1 MIGYNRM
8 CLTSDNNNSGVI
20 PVKSANLPHRVAAA
34 AALCASLLLAP
45 VSQSQE
51 TPLERS
57 FCVFDPVGA
66 NGPLF
71 AITKTFQPVALKE
84 GIKLNLRAYTDEK
97 VAAEDF
103 KAGQCDAVLL
113 TGTRAREFNKFTGTL
128 EAMGAVPGEQEMRLL
143 YNTLSQPKA
152 RQFLIDGPYEVA
164 GVFPGGAVY
173 LHTRDRAID
182 SVEKLQGKRIATLDF
197 DSASVRMVRHVG
209 ASVVGSNSANF
220 AGKFNNGSV
229 DLAYAPAVAYT
240 PLELYKGVTPNGGVF
255 KYALAYMNFQ
265 VIIHRD
271 RFPDAAGQ
279 MVRDQSI
286 KRIDEAY
293 EIIAQAEAEIPEDVW
308 MHLPQEDTAE
318 YDKMLRNVRLSLLE
332 DGVYDERA
340 IKLMKAIRCRVDGAR
355 SECAS

>member
-1 MIGYNRM
+1 MKPRTA
-8 CLTSDNNNSGVI
+8 L
-20 PVKSANLPHRVAAA
+20 RRAAA
-34 AALCASLLLAP
+34 ATALLTSLAMPALA
-45 VSQSQE
+45 QSDQQ
-51 TPLERS
+51 PLERS

-71 AITKTFQPVALKE
+71 AITKTFQPVALRE

-113 TGTRAREFNKFTGTL
+113 TGTRAREFNRFTGSL
-128 EAMGAVPGEQEMRLL
+128 EAMGAVPGEEEMRLL
-143 YNTLSQPKA
+143 YNTLAQPNA
-152 RQFLIDGPYEVA
+152 RQFLINGNYEVA

-182 SVEKLQGKRIATLDF
+182 TVEELQGKKVATLDF
-197 DSASVRMVRHVG
+197 DEASLRMVRHVG

-240 PLELYKGVTPNGGVF
+240 PLELYKGVSPNGGVF

-271 RFPDAAGQ
+271 RFPDNAGQ
-279 MVRDQSI
+279 MVRDESA
-286 KRIDEAY
+286 KRIDQAY
-293 EIIAQAEAEIPEDVW
+293 DIIAQAESEIPEDVW
-308 MHLPQEDTAE
+308 MLPPEDDVAE
-318 YDKMLRNVRLSLLE
+318 YDKMLREVRLSLLE

-340 IKLMKAIRCRVDGAR
+340 IRLMKAIRCRVDGSRA
-355 SECAS
+355 ECSS

>member
-1 MIGYNRM
+1 MKPIRFTRGIAR
-8 CLTSDNNNSGVI
+8 
-20 PVKSANLPHRVAAA
+20 A
-34 AALCASLLLAP
+34 AALCASLIAP
-45 VSQSQE
+45 IHAQAQ
-51 TPLERS
+51 TDIIERS

-71 AITKTFQPVALKE
+71 SITKEFQPVALQR

-128 EAMGAVPGEQEMRLL
+128 EAMGAIPGEREMRLL
-143 YNTLSQPKA
+143 FNTLSQPKA
-152 RQFLIDGPYEVA
+152 RPFLIDGPYEVA

-173 LHTRDRAID
+173 LHARDRTLD
-182 SVEKLQGKRIATLDF
+182 TVEKLQGKRVATLDY

-229 DLAYAPAVAYT
+229 DFAYAPAVAYQ
-240 PLELYKGVTPNGGVF
+240 PLELYKGIGDKGGVF
-255 KYALAYMNFQ
+255 NYALGYMNFQ
-265 VIIHRD
+265 VIINTE
-271 RFPDAAGQ
+271 RFPEDAGQ
-279 MVRDQSI
+279 MVRDESI

-293 EIIAQAEAEIPEDVW
+293 EIIAEAEASIPDNVW
-308 MHLPQEDTAE
+308 VNLPQEDTAE
-318 YDKMLRNVRLSLLE
+318 YDKMLRQVRMSLLE
-332 DGVYDERA
+332 EGVYDERA

>member
-1 MIGYNRM
+1 
-8 CLTSDNNNSGVI
+8 VI
-20 PVKSANLPHRVAAA
+20 SVNLPQRVAVA
-34 AALCASLLLAP
+34 AALCISLLLPSLALA
-45 VSQSQE
+45 E
-51 TPLERS
+51 TQKELLERS

-71 AITKTFQPVALKE
+71 AITKTFQPIALSQ
-84 GIKLNLRAYTDEK
+84 GVKLDLRAYTDEK

-113 TGTRAREFNKFTGTL
+113 TGTRAREFNKFTGSL
-128 EAMGAVPGEQEMRLL
+128 EAMGAVPGEEEMRLL

-152 RQFLIDGPYEVA
+152 RAFLIDGPYEVA

-173 LHTRDRAID
+173 LFTRDRTID
-182 SVEKLQGKRIATLDF
+182 SVEKLQGKRVATLDF
-197 DSASVRMVRHVG
+197 DEASVRMVRYVG

-229 DLAYAPAVAYT
+229 DLAYGPAVAYQ
-240 PLELYKGVTPNGGVF
+240 PLELYKGVNPNGGVL

-265 VIIHRD
+265 VILHRD
-271 RFPDAAGQ
+271 RFPDEVGQ
-279 MVRDQSI
+279 VVRNETI
-286 KRIDEAY
+286 KRIDQAY
-293 EIIAQAEAEIPEDVW
+293 DIIAEAEAGIPKETW
-308 MHLPQEDTAE
+308 MLLPQEDMAE
-318 YDKMLRNVRLSLLE
+318 YDKMLQKVRLSLLA

-340 IKLMKAIRCRVDGAR
+340 IKLMKAIRCRVDGTR

>member
-1 MIGYNRM
+1 M
-8 CLTSDNNNSGVI
+8 
-20 PVKSANLPHRVAAA
+20 KSVSLSRRIAMA
-34 AALCASLLLAP
+34 AALCATLVTPALAKA
-45 VSQSQE
+45 E
-51 TPLERS
+51 TEILERS

-71 AITKTFQPVALKE
+71 AITKEFQPVAMQR
-84 GIKLNLRAYTDEK
+84 GIRLNLRAYTDEK

-113 TGTRAREFNKFTGTL
+113 TGTRAREFNKFTGSL

-143 YNTLSQPKA
+143 YNTLSQPQA
-152 RQFLIDGPYEVA
+152 RQFLVEGPYEVA
-164 GVFPGGAVY
+164 GVFPGGAIY
-173 LHTRDRAID
+173 LHTRDRNVD
-182 SVEKLQGKRIATLDF
+182 SVEKLQGKRIATLDY

-229 DLAYAPAVAYT
+229 DLAYAPAVAYQ
-240 PLELYKGVTPNGGVF
+240 PLELYKGVNTKGGVF
-255 KYALAYMNFQ
+255 KYALGYMNFQ

-271 RFPDAAGQ
+271 RFPDDAGQ
-279 MVRDQSI
+279 MVRDESI
-286 KRIDEAY
+286 KRIDQAY
-293 EIIAQAEAEIPEDVW
+293 EIIAEAEAGIPEEVW
-308 MHLPQEDTAE
+308 MHPPQEDVAE
-318 YDKMLRNVRLSLLE
+318 YDRMLRQVRLSLLE

-340 IKLMKAIRCRVDGAR
+340 IKLMRAIHCRVDGSR

>member
-1 MIGYNRM
+1 MTRSS
-8 CLTSDNNNSGVI
+8 LSRR
-20 PVKSANLPHRVAAA
+20 LLA
-34 AALCASLLLAP
+34 AALLCTSLTLPA
-45 VSQSQE
+45 VAQE
-51 TPLERS
+51 SGEILERS

-71 AITKTFQPVALKE
+71 AITKTFRPVALKE
-84 GIKLNLRAYTDEK
+84 GIKLDLRAYTDEK

-113 TGTRAREFNKFTGTL
+113 TGTRAREFNRFTGSL
-128 EAMGAVPGEQEMRLL
+128 EAMGAVPGEEEMRLL

-152 RQFLIDGPYEVA
+152 RPFLVNGAYEVA
-164 GVFPGGAVY
+164 GVFPAGAIY
-173 LHTRDRAID
+173 LHMRDRSID
-182 SVEKLQGKRIATLDF
+182 TVEELQGKKVATLDY

-240 PLELYKGVTPNGGVF
+240 PLELYKGVQPNGGVF

-265 VIIHRD
+265 VILHRD
-271 RFPDAAGQ
+271 RFPDRAGQ
-279 MVRDQSI
+279 MVREESI

-293 EIIAQAEAEIPEDVW
+293 DIIAQAEAEIPDEVW
-308 MHLPQEDTAE
+308 MHPPAEDVRK
-318 YDKMLRNVRLSLLE
+318 YDQMLRDVRLSLLE

-340 IKLMKAIRCRVDGAR
+340 IKLMRAIRCRVDGSR
-355 SECAS
+355 SECSS

>member
-1 MIGYNRM
+1 M
-8 CLTSDNNNSGVI
+8 
-20 PVKSANLPHRVAAA
+20 KSIRFSRRLAMAAV
-34 AALCASLLLAP
+34 LCASVVAP
-45 VSQSQE
+45 SLVQAQDE
-51 TPLERS
+51 ILERS

-71 AITKTFQPVALKE
+71 AITKEFQPVALKR
-84 GIKLNLRAYTDEK
+84 GIKLELRAYTDEK

-113 TGTRAREFNKFTGTL
+113 TGTRAREFNKFTGSL
-128 EAMGAVPGEQEMRLL
+128 EAMGAVPGEEEMRLL

-152 RQFLIDGPYEVA
+152 RPFLVDGPYEVA
-164 GVFPGGAVY
+164 GVFPAGAIY
-173 LHTRDRAID
+173 LYTRDRAID
-182 SVEKLQGKRIATLDF
+182 SVEKLQGKRIATLDY

-229 DLAYAPAVAYT
+229 DLAYAPAVAYQ
-240 PLELYKGVTPNGGVF
+240 PLELYKGVNSKGGVF

-271 RFPDAAGQ
+271 RFPEDAGQ
-279 MVRDQSI
+279 MVRDESI
-286 KRIDEAY
+286 KRIDQAY
-293 EIIAQAEAEIPEDVW
+293 EIIAEAESGIPAEVW
-308 MHLPQEDTAE
+308 MHPPREDVAE
-318 YDKMLRNVRLSLLE
+318 YDKMLRQVRLSLLE

-340 IKLMKAIRCRVDGAR
+340 IKLMEAIRCRVDGSR

>member
-1 MIGYNRM
+1 MTTIRFSRRIA
-8 CLTSDNNNSGVI
+8 L
-20 PVKSANLPHRVAAA
+20 A
-34 AALCASLLLAP
+34 AALCTGLAAP
-45 VSQSQE
+45 ALGQAQE
-51 TPLERS
+51 AQKDMLERS

-71 AITKTFQPVALKE
+71 AITKEFQPVALNR
-84 GIKLNLRAYTDEK
+84 GIKLDLRAYTDEK

-143 YNTLSQPKA
+143 FNTLSQPKA

-173 LHTRDRAID
+173 LHTRDRSVD
-182 SVEKLQGKRIATLDF
+182 SVEKLQGKRIATLDY
-197 DSASVRMVRHVG
+197 DNASVRMVRHVG

-229 DLAYAPAVAYT
+229 DLAYAPAVAYQ
-240 PLELYKGVTPNGGVF
+240 PLELYKGVNSKGGVF

-271 RFPDAAGQ
+271 RFPDDAGQ
-279 MVRDQSI
+279 MVRDESI
-286 KRIDEAY
+286 KRIDQAY
-293 EIIAQAEAEIPEDVW
+293 GIIAEAEAGIPDEVW
-308 MHLPQEDTAE
+308 MHPPREDVAE
-318 YDKMLRNVRLSLLE
+318 YDKMLRQVRLSLLE

>member
-1 MIGYNRM
+1 M
-8 CLTSDNNNSGVI
+8 
-20 PVKSANLPHRVAAA
+20 KSVSLSRRIAMA
-34 AALCASLLLAP
+34 AALCATLVTPALAKA
-45 VSQSQE
+45 E
-51 TPLERS
+51 AEILERS

-71 AITKTFQPVALKE
+71 AITKEFQPVAMQR
-84 GIKLNLRAYTDEK
+84 GIRLNLRAYTDEK

-113 TGTRAREFNKFTGTL
+113 TGTRAREFNKFTGSL

-143 YNTLSQPKA
+143 YNTLSQPQA
-152 RQFLIDGPYEVA
+152 RQFLVEGPYEVA
-164 GVFPGGAVY
+164 GVFPGGAIY
-173 LHTRDRAID
+173 LHTRDRNVD
-182 SVEKLQGKRIATLDF
+182 SVEKLQGKRIATLDY

-229 DLAYAPAVAYT
+229 DLAYAPAVAYQ
-240 PLELYKGVTPNGGVF
+240 PLELYKGVNTKGGVF
-255 KYALAYMNFQ
+255 KYALGYMNFQ

-271 RFPDAAGQ
+271 RFPDDAGQ
-279 MVRDQSI
+279 MVRDESI
-286 KRIDEAY
+286 KRIDQAY
-293 EIIAQAEAEIPEDVW
+293 EIIAEAEAGIPEEVW
-308 MHLPQEDTAE
+308 MHPPQEDVAE
-318 YDKMLRNVRLSLLE
+318 YDRMLRQVRLSLLE

-340 IKLMKAIRCRVDGAR
+340 IKLMRAIRCRVDGSR

>member
-1 MIGYNRM
+1 
-8 CLTSDNNNSGVI
+8 
-20 PVKSANLPHRVAAA
+20 VKTARFSRRIAMAAV
-34 AALCASLLLAP
+34 LCASVAVPSLAQAQAP
-45 VSQSQE
+45 KE
-51 TPLERS
+51 ILDRS

-71 AITKTFQPVALKE
+71 AITKEFQPVALKR
-84 GIKLNLRAYTDEK
+84 GIKLDLRAYTDEK

-143 YNTLSQPKA
+143 FNTLSQPNA
-152 RQFLIDGPYEVA
+152 RQFLIEGPYEVA

-173 LHTRDRAID
+173 LHTRDRAVD
-182 SVEKLQGKRIATLDF
+182 SVEKLQGKRIATLDY
-197 DSASVRMVRHVG
+197 DTASVRMVRHVG

-229 DLAYAPAVAYT
+229 DLAYAPAVAYQ
-240 PLELYKGVTPNGGVF
+240 PLELYKGVNSKGGVF

-271 RFPDAAGQ
+271 RFPDDAGQ
-279 MVRDQSI
+279 MVRDESI
-286 KRIDEAY
+286 KRIDQAY
-293 EIIAQAEAEIPEDVW
+293 GIIAEAEAGIPEDVW
-308 MHLPQEDTAE
+308 MHPPQEDIAE
-318 YDKMLRNVRLSLLE
+318 YDKMLRQVRLSLLE

>member
-1 MIGYNRM
+1 M
-8 CLTSDNNNSGVI
+8 
-20 PVKSANLPHRVAAA
+20 KSPKALRRAAA
-34 AALCASLLLAP
+34 ATALLASLALP
-45 VSQSQE
+45 VQAQTE
-51 TPLERS
+51 QPFERS

-71 AITKTFQPVALKE
+71 AITKTFQPVALSR

-113 TGTRAREFNKFTGTL
+113 TGTRAREFNRFTGSL
-128 EAMGAVPGEQEMRLL
+128 EAMGAVPGEEEMRLL
-143 YNTLSQPKA
+143 YNTLAQPNA
-152 RQFLIDGPYEVA
+152 RQFLIDGNYEVA

-173 LHTRDRAID
+173 LHTRDRSID
-182 SVEKLQGKRIATLDF
+182 TVEELQGKKVATLDF
-197 DSASVRMVRHVG
+197 DDASLRMVRHVG

-240 PLELYKGVTPNGGVF
+240 PLELYKGVSPNGGVF

-271 RFPDAAGQ
+271 RFPDDAGQ
-279 MVRDQSI
+279 MVRDESI
-286 KRIDEAY
+286 KRIDQAY
-293 EIIAQAEAEIPEDVW
+293 DIIAQAESEIPAEVW
-308 MHLPQEDTAE
+308 MTPPAEDMAE
-318 YDKMLRNVRLSLLE
+318 YDRMLREVRLSLLD

-340 IKLMKAIRCRVDGAR
+340 IRLMKAIRCRVDGSRA
-355 SECAS
+355 ECSS

>member
-1 MIGYNRM
+1 
-8 CLTSDNNNSGVI
+8 
-20 PVKSANLPHRVAAA
+20 VKSVSLSRRIAMA
-34 AALCASLLLAP
+34 AALCATLVTPALAKA
-45 VSQSQE
+45 E
-51 TPLERS
+51 TEILERS

-71 AITKTFQPVALKE
+71 AITKEFQPVAMQR
-84 GIKLNLRAYTDEK
+84 GIRLNLRAYTDEK

-113 TGTRAREFNKFTGTL
+113 TGTRAREFNKFTGSL

-143 YNTLSQPKA
+143 YNTLSQPQA
-152 RQFLIDGPYEVA
+152 RQFLVEGPYEVA
-164 GVFPGGAVY
+164 GVFPGGAIY
-173 LHTRDRAID
+173 LHTRDRNVD
-182 SVEKLQGKRIATLDF
+182 SVEKLQGKRIATLDY

-229 DLAYAPAVAYT
+229 DLAYAPAVAYQ
-240 PLELYKGVTPNGGVF
+240 PLELYKGVNTKGGVF
-255 KYALAYMNFQ
+255 KYALGYMNFQ

-271 RFPDAAGQ
+271 RFPDDAGQ
-279 MVRDQSI
+279 MVRDESI
-286 KRIDEAY
+286 KRIDQAY
-293 EIIAQAEAEIPEDVW
+293 EIIAEAEAGIPEEVW
-308 MHLPQEDTAE
+308 MHPPQEDVAE
-318 YDKMLRNVRLSLLE
+318 YDRMLRQVRLSLLE

-340 IKLMKAIRCRVDGAR
+340 IKLMRAIRCRVDGSR